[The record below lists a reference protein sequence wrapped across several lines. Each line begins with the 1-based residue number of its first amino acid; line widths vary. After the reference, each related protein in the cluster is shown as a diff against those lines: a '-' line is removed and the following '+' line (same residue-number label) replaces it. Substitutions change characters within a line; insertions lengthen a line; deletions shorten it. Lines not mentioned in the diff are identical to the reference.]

1 MTVDPFGTLSRKG
14 YDMNLPL
21 PKLKAILLYFSN
33 YTDTKFL
40 GKTKLMK
47 LFYFLDFT
55 HLKEYGTPV
64 TFDNYV
70 KLEHG
75 PIPSTIK
82 NLVDEAADDID
93 ISELSDTIHFEKLQG
108 INMVRILPNRNFT
121 KDDASLFSETE
132 LEILKKVCLRFGDKN
147 TQYIEKASHLEAPWR
162 LTEIPD
168 QISYVLAAED
178 SDSKV
183 SKEEIELAL
192 ELLK

>member
-1 MTVDPFGTLSRKG
+1 
-14 YDMNLPL
+14 MNLPL

-47 LFYFLDFT
+47 LFYFLDFM

-64 TFDNYV
+64 TFDTYV
-70 KLEHG
+70 KLERG

-82 NLVDEAADDID
+82 NLVDTAADEID
-93 ISELSDTIHFEKLQG
+93 MSELSDTIHFEKPEG
-108 INMVRILPNRNFT
+108 ISMVRVLPNRNFT
-121 KDDASLFSETE
+121 KKDESLFSETE

-147 TQYIEKASHLEAPWR
+147 TQYVEKASHLEAPWR

-168 QISYVLAAED
+168 DISYTLAAED
-178 SDSKV
+178 PDSKV
-183 SKEEIELAL
+183 SKEEIEFMLGL
-192 ELLK
+192 MK